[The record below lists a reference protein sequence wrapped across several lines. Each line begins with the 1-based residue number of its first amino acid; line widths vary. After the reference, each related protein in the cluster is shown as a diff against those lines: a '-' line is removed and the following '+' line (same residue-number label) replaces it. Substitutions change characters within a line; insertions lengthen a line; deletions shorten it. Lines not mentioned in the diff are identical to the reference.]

1 MIKEEEKNK
10 DLVTMDDLRVLI
22 HKVSHSYSSFTEC
35 LLYASAVLSTG
46 KTKMNDTDLVTSQS
60 SQPCKRDK

>member
-1 MIKEEEKNK
+1 ME
-10 DLVTMDDLRVLI
+10 DLRVLI
-22 HKVSHSYSSFTEC
+22 HKVSHSYSSFTGC
-35 LLYASAVLSTG
+35 LLYASTVLGTG